1 MVRGGVAP
9 QHALQRVVGVQVL
22 LEQKGRELLQ
32 RWRAVLLTLHRDR
45 HRLRRL
51 VRALWAVGNFC
62 SVHATA
68 GLGQAVGFPLT
79 QVCVLVSATFGILFF
94 GELAD
99 ARARAL
105 FVAAAATVL
114 AGAACL
120 GAGQRPP
127 R

>member
-1 MVRGGVAP
+1 M
-9 QHALQRVVGVQVL
+9 
-22 LEQKGRELLQ
+22 
-32 RWRAVLLTLHRDR
+32 
-45 HRLRRL
+45 
-51 VRALWAVGNFC
+51 GNFC

-79 QVCVLVSATFGILFF
+79 QVCVLVSAMFGILFF